1 MIKSIESDKFKVQ
14 LVDSDYYS
22 STEYRVVDLETGR
35 YITVTYSELHELIE
49 LLKKVEEIF

>member
-14 LVDSDYYS
+14 LVESDYYS
-22 STEYRVVDLETGR
+22 STEYKVIDLETER
-35 YITVTYSELHELIE
+35 YIKVTYSEFLELLE